1 MAPLGPPAAF
11 PDIDL
16 PGLDGKRAPIS
27 EAWARGWALVA
38 VGHSECGTTRLSLPF
53 VDRIQHRS
61 PSTSTALAVL
71 QDTAADVRAI
81 VEELALELPVRLDE
95 DPYPL
100 AAQLGLGT
108 VPTMFLVTPQG
119 RIDAVAE
126 AFRRADLEAFAARLQ
141 VPPPL
146 FLPGD
151 DAPALRPG

>member
-1 MAPLGPPAAF
+1 MPPLGPPAAF

-53 VDRIQHRS
+53 VDRIHHRS
-61 PSTSTALAVL
+61 PPTATAVAVL
-71 QDTAADVRAI
+71 QDAPADARAI

-119 RIDAVAE
+119 RIDVVAE
-126 AFRRADLEAFAARLQ
+126 AFRRADLEVFAARLQ
-141 VPPPL
+141 VPAPL

>member
-11 PDIDL
+11 PAVEL

-27 EAWARGWALVA
+27 EAWARGWALIA
-38 VGHSECGTTRLSLPF
+38 VGHSECETTRLILPF
-53 VDRIQHRS
+53 VNRIHHRR
-61 PSTSTALAVL
+61 PPASTAVAVL
-71 QDTAADVRAI
+71 QDAAADARAL
-81 VEELALELPVRLDE
+81 VEELALDLPVRLEE

-108 VPTMFLVTPQG
+108 VPTLFIVTPQG

-126 AFRRADLEAFAARLQ
+126 AFRRADLEAFAARLHM
-141 VPPPL
+141 PPPF